1 MCRLFGFRSVLQS
14 GVHRSL
20 LSAEN
25 ALRTQSIENPDGWG
39 VAYYVGGCPQLI
51 RSEGQALHDHIF
63 EKVAAI
69 ASSQSVVAHVRRAT
83 QGARSPMN
91 SHPFQYGPWIFAHN
105 GNIKDFDEHRAALEA
120 KIRPDLRSY
129 ILGTSDSE
137 VIFYLFLSNLAKH
150 CEPFER
156 DLPALAAADALLET
170 IDQITDLVGPYTHRA
185 DDPPTETFLTCVV
198 TNGEVMLGHQGG
210 KELLYSTYK
219 KRCPERDVCAHF
231 SHNCEQRAAMGEQV
245 NHLIFTS
252 ESLQGDN
259 TWTPMAPGQIIAVDR
274 HMRLQ
279 NFGQHL
285 HNAMMI

>member
-1 MCRLFGFRSVLQS
+1 MCRLFGFRSVLDS

-20 LSAEN
+20 LGAEN
-25 ALRTQSIENPDGWG
+25 ALRTQSIKNPDGWG

-83 QGARSPMN
+83 QGSRSPMN

-105 GNIKDFDEHRAALEA
+105 GNVKDFDTHKPALIERIA
-120 KIRPDLRSY
+120 PNLRRY

-137 VIFYLFLSNLAKH
+137 VIFYLFLTKLAKH
-150 CEPFER
+150 GDPFEP

-170 IDQITDLVGPYTHRA
+170 IEEITALVGPYTHNT
-185 DDPPTETFLTCVV
+185 DDPPTETFLTFVV
-198 TNGEVMLGHQGG
+198 TNGEIMLGHQGG

-219 KRCPERDVCAHF
+219 ARCPERDACSFFAK
-231 SHNCEQRAAMGEQV
+231 NCEQRAAMGEQV

-259 TWTPMAPGQIIAVDR
+259 QWTPMAPGQIIAVDR
-274 HMRLQ
+274 QMRLQ

-285 HNAMMI
+285 SNAMMI